1 MQMLTRSGWSP
12 SNDIESILIQVRAEI
27 MSDSNARLDTNP
39 ERPYDEHEARDAFER
54 MVRRY
59 GWGR

>member
-1 MQMLTRSGWSP
+1 
-12 SNDIESILIQVRAEI
+12 
-27 MSDSNARLDTNP
+27 MSDSNARLDATP
-39 ERPYDEHEARDAFER
+39 ERDYDEQEARAAFER